1 LSSTARKSESN
12 KLITEGGEEEARP
25 PSPKAGRRKEALLP
39 APGSF
44 APHKPWLEALRET
57 VGEELW
63 NDWHWQ
69 MQSRITTAGELG
81 RILSLSKGESAA
93 LKKSLNTLR
102 MAITPYYESL
112 IDGADPECPIRKQA
126 IPTLKET
133 LISSTDLLDPL
144 HEDVDSPA
152 EGLTHRYPDRC
163 ILLVTDQ
170 CAMYCRHCTRRRLA
184 GQTDAA
190 RSDEQIDRCID
201 YLARTPQIRDVL
213 ITGGDPLTLSDGKLD
228 SILER
233 VRAIPSVEIIRIG
246 TRIPAVL
253 PMRITD
259 ELCAVLKKH
268 HPIWINLHFN
278 HPRELT
284 PEAATACAKLSD
296 SGIPLGNQ
304 SVLLRGVNDCPYIF
318 RELNQ
323 KLLKMRVRPYYIYQ
337 CDLSRGIEHFRTSV
351 GKGVEIIEYLRG
363 HTSGLAVPTFVV
375 DAPGGGGKIPVMP
388 NYVLS
393 MSDRKTVL
401 RNFEGVISVYTEP
414 DDNRSVCR
422 GKCREI
428 CEKPKNLLRGGIET
442 LFEGEAVS
450 IEPRELAREKRRK
463 KPESSEG

>member
-1 LSSTARKSESN
+1 MSSTARKSESN
-12 KLITEGGEEEARP
+12 KLIDGGGEEEARP
-25 PSPKAGRRKEALLP
+25 PSPKTGRKKETALPPSGLFTP
-39 APGSF
+39 L
-44 APHKPWLEALRET
+44 KPWLETIRET
-57 VGEELW
+57 AGEELW
-63 NDWHWQ
+63 NDWRWQ
-69 MQSRITTAGELG
+69 MKSRITTAGELG

-102 MAITPYYESL
+102 MAITPYYASL
-112 IDGADPECPIRKQA
+112 IDRTDPGCPIRKQA
-126 IPTLKET
+126 VPTLKET
-133 LISSTDLLDPL
+133 LISSSDLLDPL

-163 ILLVTDQ
+163 IMLVTDQ
-170 CAMYCRHCTRRRLA
+170 CAMYCRHCTRRRFA
-184 GQTDAA
+184 GQTDSAK
-190 RSDEQIDRCID
+190 SDGQIGRCID
-201 YLARTPQIRDVL
+201 YIARTPQIRDVL
-213 ITGGDPLTLSDGKLD
+213 ITGGDPLTLFDERLD

-233 VRAIPSVEIIRIG
+233 VRAIPTVEIIRIG
-246 TRIPAVL
+246 TRVPAVL

-259 ELCAVLKKH
+259 GLCAVLKKH
-268 HPIWINLHFN
+268 HPLWINLHFN

-284 PEAATACAKLSD
+284 PEAAAACERLSD

-304 SVLLRGVNDCPYIF
+304 SVLLKGVNDCPYIF
-318 RELNQ
+318 KELNQ

-401 RNFEGVISVYTEP
+401 RNYEGVISVYTEP
-414 DDNRSVCR
+414 DDNRSACLGR
-422 GKCREI
+422 CREL
-428 CEKPKNLLRGGIET
+428 CGKSENLPRGGIQA

-450 IEPRELAREKRRK
+450 IEPGTLKGEMQKEEAGAR
-463 KPESSEG
+463 